1 MPSVDGL
8 RRCLVLGSAQCLW
21 DDIEAALQV
30 GEYDAVI
37 AAKQAGIVWPGELYA
52 WVTLHPEW
60 MDDYRAERSA
70 HGYPVAQRIVAHEK
84 GKGVDVVVAHRW
96 PGASRCPSSGGVA
109 VKYAL
114 EDGFGKIVMCGIP
127 MDMRM
132 GRIDGREG
140 WPSAQR
146 YLRRFEEA
154 LPYMQDKVRS
164 MSGRTKDLLGPPTPE
179 WLLGQ

>member
-1 MPSVDGL
+1 M
-8 RRCLVLGSAQCLW
+8 
-21 DDIEAALQV
+21 
-30 GEYDAVI
+30 
-37 AAKQAGIVWPGELYA
+37 
-52 WVTLHPEW
+52 
-60 MDDYRAERSA
+60 
-70 HGYPVAQRIVAHEK
+70 
-84 GKGVDVVVAHRW
+84 
-96 PGASRCPSSGGVA
+96 A